1 MKKTASAFFQLPW
14 YPLVFCVY
22 PILALFAAN
31 ITQAEMVVLFRPVL
45 IAFIFACSLLGILRL
60 LFSDWYSAA
69 FSTAAFGLLFFF
81 YGHVYNA
88 IKTMNV
94 LGLALGR
101 HRLLLILWA
110 VLALAV
116 IYISWRKK
124 PAIQSQTGTLNMV
137 ALVLLLFPLFTIAS
151 HGVSVGRTLAASP
164 QTIQTL
170 PLETDH
176 SLPDVYYIILDSYT
190 RSDVLQEVYGYDNSK
205 FLNDLDTM
213 GFYVAECSASN
224 YMWTRLS
231 VSSALN
237 MDYLQDTPAYMD
249 AADKDLITED
259 MLKHSLVRRSFESL
273 GYKTVAFA
281 TGFPFNEIT
290 DADLFLEPPTS
301 MQSVRGFEALL
312 AQTTLLRVLQ
322 DFGYIKIN
330 QTASAQFRD
339 RTLFALDQFDDL
351 ARMGGPKF
359 VYIHIITPHPP
370 FVFGPNGEAVDPRDF
385 ISTEGQYTDETYF
398 DGYTDQV
405 EFISREIIR
414 SIERLLDESPTP
426 PIIILQGDHG
436 PWKQQGE
443 NRVSIL
449 NAYYLPGHQ
458 NTIHS
463 GISPVNSFR
472 TVFNEYFNAEY
483 PLLEDRS
490 YESPYANVYDFTMR
504 PTSCN
509 NNK

>member
-1 MKKTASAFFQLPW
+1 MKKTISAFFQQPW
-14 YPLVFCVY
+14 YPLIFCVY

-31 ITQAEMVVLFRPVL
+31 ITQAETVVLFRPVWITFISACALLL
-45 IAFIFACSLLGILRL
+45 IFRL
-60 LFSDWYSAA
+60 LFSDWHAAA
-69 FSTAAFGLLFFF
+69 FSTAAIGLLFFF

-88 IKTMNV
+88 VKTVNV
-94 LGLALGR
+94 WGLALGR

-110 VLALAV
+110 VLALAAM
-116 IYISWRKK
+116 YLSLRKK
-124 PAIQSQTGTLNMV
+124 SAIQSQAGTFNTV
-137 ALVLLLFPLFTIAS
+137 ALVLLFFPLFTIAS
-151 HGVSVGRTLAASP
+151 HWISVGRILAASP
-164 QTIQTL
+164 ETVKQITL
-170 PLETDH
+170 ADDQ

-190 RSDVLQEVYGYDNSK
+190 RSDVLEKVYGYDNSE
-205 FLNDLDTM
+205 FLKDLDEM
-213 GFYVAECSASN
+213 GFDVAECSTSN

-237 MDYLQDTPAYMD
+237 MDYLQDNPTYLD

-259 MLKHSLVRRSFESL
+259 MIKHSLVRRTFESL
-273 GYKTVAFA
+273 GYKTMAFA

-312 AQTTLLRVLQ
+312 VQTTLLRVLQ

-339 RTLFALDQFDDL
+339 RTLFALNEFDDL

-370 FVFGPNGEAVDPRDF
+370 FVFGPNGEAVDPKEF
-385 ISTEGQYTDETYF
+385 ISTEGQYTDESYF

-405 EFISREIIR
+405 EFISREITR
-414 SIERLLDESPTP
+414 SIQKLLNESPTP

-443 NRVSIL
+443 NRVSIM

-458 NTIHS
+458 NTIYS
-463 GISPVNSFR
+463 SISPVNSFR
-472 TVFNEYFNAEY
+472 TVFNEYFNAQY

-490 YESPYANVYDFTMR
+490 YESPYADVYDFTLR
-504 PTSCN
+504 PTSCGN
-509 NNK
+509 VK